1 MDNTT
6 RAIHSPAVYLDD
18 SHAESIAMT
27 SAYDFHSAADAHAR
41 FSGEKPGNVYSR
53 FTNPSVEM
61 FENKL
66 AALEGGDAAIG
77 LASGMSAYL
86 AIAMTFLRQG
96 DHVLLASGIFGTT
109 THLFRQYFGQ
119 FGITATSVQVDDYD
133 AWQAEMRPNTK
144 LMVVESPTN
153 PLMGV
158 ADLVKLSTLAK
169 RHDAI
174 LVVDNTLLTP
184 VLQQPLQ
191 WGADLVLHSAGKFL
205 DGQGRC
211 VGGAIVG
218 RHDLLKPLRAYL
230 RASGICMSP
239 FNAWILSKG
248 IETLKARM
256 NLHEHNARQVFSW
269 LRQQSDIEQVY
280 STMAADHPNRDVIQR
295 QQTGHSPI
303 ITFKL
308 RGDRDHAWRFID
320 ALKLVSRCTNIGD
333 AKTMVTH
340 PATTTHGR
348 YTAEEKQRHGITE
361 NLVRL
366 CVGFESPADIID
378 DLNQALVAAQQP
390 VETAVLVC

>member
-6 RAIHSPAVYLDD
+6 RAIHADAVYLED

-27 SAYDFHSAADAHAR
+27 SAYDFDSAAEAHAR

-61 FENKL
+61 FEKKL
-66 AALEGGDAAIG
+66 AALEGGEAAIG
-77 LASGMSAYL
+77 LASGMAAYM
-86 AIAMTFLRQG
+86 AIAMSFLKQG

-119 FGITATSVQVDDYD
+119 FGITATSVQVDDYA
-133 AWQAEMRPNTK
+133 AWQQEMRPNTR

-158 ADLVKLSTLAK
+158 ADLARLSTLAK
-169 RHDAI
+169 RNDAI
-174 LVVDNTLLTP
+174 LVIDNTLLTP
-184 VLQQPLQ
+184 VFQQPLQ

-218 RHDLLKPLRAYL
+218 REDLIKPLRAYL
-230 RASGICMSP
+230 RSSGICMSP

-256 NLHEHNARQVFSW
+256 KLHEYNARHVYSW
-269 LRQQSDIEQVY
+269 LKQQPDIEAVY
-280 STMAADHPNRDVIQR
+280 STLASDHPNREVIQR

-303 ITFKL
+303 ISFRL
-308 RGDRDHAWRFID
+308 HGDKARAWRFID
-320 ALKLVSRCTNIGD
+320 GLELVSRCTNIGD
-333 AKTMVTH
+333 AKTMITH

-348 YTAEEKQRHGITE
+348 YTAEEKAHYGITD
-361 NLVRL
+361 NLVRI
-366 CVGFESPADIID
+366 CVGLEEPADIID
-378 DLNQALVAAQQP
+378 DLEQSMQAAKISTGSGALV
-390 VETAVLVC
+390 C

>member
-6 RAIHSPAVYLDD
+6 RAIHSAPVYLDD
-18 SHAESIAMT
+18 SHAESIALT
-27 SAYDFHSAADAHAR
+27 SAYDFHSAADAQAR

-66 AALEGGDAAIG
+66 AALEGGEAAIG
-77 LASGMSAYL
+77 VASGMAAYM
-86 AIAMTFLRQG
+86 AAAMTFLKQG

-119 FGITATSVQVDDYD
+119 FGISATSVQVDDYD
-133 AWQAEMRPNTK
+133 SWQKEMRPTTK

-153 PLMGV
+153 PMMGV
-158 ADLVKLSTLAK
+158 ADLVRLSTLAK
-169 RHDAI
+169 QNNVV
-174 LVVDNTLLTP
+174 LLVDNTLLTP
-184 VLQQPLQ
+184 VFQQPLL

-218 RHDLLKPLRAYL
+218 RMDLIKPLRAYL

-239 FNAWILSKG
+239 FNAWVFSKG
-248 IETLKARM
+248 IETLQARM
-256 NLHEHNARQVFSW
+256 NLHEHNARHVYAW
-269 LRQQSDIEQVY
+269 LRQQADVEQVY
-280 STMAADHPNRDVIQR
+280 STLAADHANRDVIQR
-295 QQTGHSPI
+295 QQSGHSPI
-303 ITFKL
+303 ITIKL
-308 RGDRDHAWRFID
+308 HGDRAHAWRFID

-333 AKTMVTH
+333 AKTMITH

-348 YTAEEKQRHGITE
+348 YTVEEKQRHGITD

-366 CVGFESPADIID
+366 CVGLESPTDIIE
-378 DLNQALVAAQQP
+378 DLQQAMMVANEP
-390 VETAVLVC
+390 LESTTLVC